1 MSDGTS
7 TPVDEPAAS
16 EASASAT
23 VEPRRE
29 RIARHAHRARLYATA
44 VVFVVVVVVLVVL
57 ATTNNRKVE
66 LDWIAGSSHASL
78 VWVVLAATVLGWIL
92 GIATSVLFRYR
103 TRRPR

>member
-7 TPVDEPAAS
+7 TRIDEPTAS
-16 EASASAT
+16 EATAT
-23 VEPRRE
+23 VAVEPRRE
-29 RIARHAHRARLYATA
+29 RVARHAHRARLYATA
-44 VVFVVVVVVLVVL
+44 VVFVVVVIVLVVL
-57 ATTNNRKVE
+57 ATTNNRTVE
-66 LDWIAGSSHASL
+66 LDWIAGSSQASL